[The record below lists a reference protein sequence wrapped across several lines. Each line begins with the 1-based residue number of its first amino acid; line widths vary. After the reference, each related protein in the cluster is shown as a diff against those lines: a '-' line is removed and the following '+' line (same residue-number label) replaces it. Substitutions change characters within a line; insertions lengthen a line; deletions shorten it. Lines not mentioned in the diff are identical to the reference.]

1 MIFLTLV
8 IFFAFLL
15 IVWVVVRL
23 LFRLEKHDSITHDKR
38 ELWNRFQVKEQE
50 IKYRKPKK

>member
-15 IVWVVVRL
+15 IVWVVVKL
-23 LFRLEKHDSITHDKR
+23 LFRLEKHDSITHDER
-38 ELWNRFQVKEQE
+38 ELWNRFQVKERE
-50 IKYRKPKK
+50 IRYRKPKK

>member
-1 MIFLTLV
+1 MMFLTLV

-23 LFRLEKHDSITHDKR
+23 LFRLEKHDSITHDER

-50 IKYRKPKK
+50 IRYRKPKK

>member
-23 LFRLEKHDSITHDKR
+23 LFRLERHDSITHDER
-38 ELWNRFQVKEQE
+38 ELWNRFQVKEKE

>member
-8 IFFAFLL
+8 VFFAFLL

-23 LFRLEKHDSITHDKR
+23 LFRLEKHDSITHDER
-38 ELWNRFQVKEQE
+38 ELWNRFQMKEQE
-50 IKYRKPKK
+50 IRYRKPKK